1 MCDVRSWYHLAFCL
15 FNVSFA
21 FTFSGI
27 LVYRRLEVV
36 GSKVLVRLDINL
48 CAGLLSRNSV
58 GVLHWSNRANHGS
71 LLSLRAFLNK
81 DLTIFTADSAF
92 SLDLWW
98 CREEDMWVNPQST
111 ENWWNSW
118 LVNWGALSVVSIS
131 GMPCRLNCF
140 LKNSITELEVFSS
153 NFCTSMKSTDGQEVH
168 GFALG
173 TFDS

>member
-1 MCDVRSWYHLAFCL
+1 MCDVRSWYHLAFYL

-27 LVYRRLEVV
+27 LVYRRLE

-92 SLDLWW
+92 SLDL
-98 CREEDMWVNPQST
+98 
-111 ENWWNSW
+111 
-118 LVNWGALSVVSIS
+118 
-131 GMPCRLNCF
+131 
-140 LKNSITELEVFSS
+140 
-153 NFCTSMKSTDGQEVH
+153 
-168 GFALG
+168 
-173 TFDS
+173 